1 MQFSATLKP
10 LSATIFLCNPLTNKP
25 MKSKQTNTNTWIT
38 SVLRQAKQVVV
49 RHQNLQTVLRSS
61 KKDDIT
67 IITREAM
74 RDNAIDGLQTLLQ
87 GKIF

>member
-1 MQFSATLKP
+1 
-10 LSATIFLCNPLTNKP
+10 